1 MFPQLFVRNHPE
13 TNANHAVTR
22 STVGQR
28 IRLKWMGV
36 FSPTQGVP
44 PMLSFFLRFAV
55 YLSIRRRIM
64 NAGKKEMVPVTRDY
78 TVNLHKACH
87 KV

>member
-1 MFPQLFVRNHPE
+1 M
-13 TNANHAVTR
+13 
-22 STVGQR
+22 
-28 IRLKWMGV
+28 M
-36 FSPTQGVP
+36 
-44 PMLSFFLRFAV
+44 SFFLRFAV

-64 NAGKKEMVPVTRDY
+64 NAGKKDMVPVTRDY